1 MANEPVDNVSE
12 KPVGK
17 SRGGLTKKIHM
28 NTDSIELLSMNRRNG
43 LSQVLK
49 QLKLYAA
56 VFAAQDSAMA
66 TKQDVRGF

>member
-1 MANEPVDNVSE
+1 
-12 KPVGK
+12 
-17 SRGGLTKKIHM
+17 
-28 NTDSIELLSMNRRNG
+28 MNRRNG